1 MRRKIVICLALVL
14 LLGVLAV
21 GSFAANAA
29 EVTVS
34 SGSVKAG
41 ETVDLTVTISGNPGM
56 AAFML
61 YIYYDTA
68 TFTVDPSQDILAGG
82 DFTGG
87 ILLGN
92 DLETA
97 RKNSDGPVGDSSKD
111 GVLALWCNSTGTNT
125 TQNGSMLK
133 IRFQAKD
140 TAANGSYT
148 VSLGYDAD
156 NTINEDGGK
165 VALKVTGGTVTVT
178 GGKAD
183 KPETSDDATG
193 AIDSTGGGGGVVDFS
208 DIAGNWAE
216 DYIVEANAQG
226 LVYGY
231 NGVYRPN
238 DTMTR
243 AEFVTILYRA
253 CGSPKPS
260 KAASFTDLTQTW
272 YRDPIAWAEENQV
285 VNGVGNGRFDPG
297 GPVTREQLVTI
308 LFRLSGGQSGME
320 SMFTTTYD
328 GAYTDAGQISA
339 YAKPAVYW
347 SIYHEILC
355 GEQSLTVPAAL
366 APRAAATRAQ
376 IAVMIVRY
384 LDME

>member
-1 MRRKIVICLALVL
+1 MRRGIAICLAAVL
-14 LLGVLAV
+14 LLGALAV
-21 GSFAANAA
+21 GSFAANTP

-41 ETVDLTVTISGNPGM
+41 ETVDLTVTMSGNPGM
-56 AAFML
+56 AAYML
-61 YIYYDTA
+61 YIYYDTD
-68 TFTVDPSQDILAGG
+68 TFAVDPSRDISAGS
-82 DFTGG
+82 DFAGG

-97 RKNSDGPVGDSSKD
+97 RRNSDEPVGDSSKD

-125 TQNGSMLK
+125 TKNGSMLK
-133 IRFQAKD
+133 IRLQAKD

-148 VSLGYDAD
+148 ISLGYDAD

-165 VALKVTGGTVTVT
+165 VALQVSGGTVTVT
-178 GGKAD
+178 GGAAD
-183 KPETSDDATG
+183 KPEDPAG
-193 AIDSTGGGGGVVDFS
+193 AVDSTGGGGGVVDFS
-208 DIAGNWAE
+208 DIAGSWAE
-216 DYIVEANAQG
+216 DYIVEANARG

-253 CGSPKPS
+253 CGSPKPA

-285 VNGVGNGRFDPG
+285 VNGVGNGKFDPG

-320 SMFTTTYD
+320 SMFTSAYD
-328 GAYTDAGQISA
+328 DAYTDAGQISA

-355 GEQSLTVPAAL
+355 GQQSLTVPATL

-384 LDME
+384 LDMD

>member
-1 MRRKIVICLALVL
+1 MQRKIAVCLAVVL
-14 LLGVLAV
+14 LLGALAV
-21 GSFAANAA
+21 GSLAANPA
-29 EVTVS
+29 EVGIS

-41 ETVDLTVTISGNPGM
+41 ETVELTVSMSGNPGM

-61 YIYYDTA
+61 YIYYDTDA
-68 TFTVDPSQDILAGG
+68 FTVDPVKGIVAGS
-82 DFTGG
+82 DFAGG

-92 DLETA
+92 ELATA
-97 RKNSDGPVGDSSKD
+97 RKNSDEPVGDSSKD
-111 GVLALWCNSTGTNT
+111 GVLALWCNATGTNT
-125 TQNGSMLK
+125 NKNGNMLV
-133 IRFQAKD
+133 IRLQAKD

-156 NTINEDGGK
+156 NTIKEDGGK
-165 VALKVTGGTVTVT
+165 VALRVSGGTVTVT
-178 GGKAD
+178 GGAAD
-183 KPETSDDATG
+183 KPETPGESTG
-193 AIDSTGGGGGVVDFS
+193 SIDSTGGGGGVVEFS
-208 DIAGNWAE
+208 DIAGSWAE
-216 DYIVEANAQG
+216 DYIVEANACG

-231 NGVYRPN
+231 DGVYRPN

-260 KAASFTDLTQTW
+260 KAASFTDLTRDW

-285 VNGVGNGRFDPG
+285 VNGVGNGKFDPN

-308 LFRLSGGQSGME
+308 LFRLSGGTSGME

-355 GEQSLTVPAAL
+355 GENSLTVPAAL

-384 LDME
+384 LDMD

>member
-1 MRRKIVICLALVL
+1 MRRGIAICLAAVL
-14 LLGVLAV
+14 LLGALAV
-21 GSFAANAA
+21 GSFAANTP

-41 ETVDLTVTISGNPGM
+41 ETVDLTVTMSGNPGM

-61 YIYYDTA
+61 YIYYDTD
-68 TFTVDPSQDILAGG
+68 TFAVDPSRDISAGS
-82 DFTGG
+82 DFAGG

-97 RKNSDGPVGDSSKD
+97 RRNSDEPVGDSSKD

-125 TQNGSMLK
+125 TKNGSMLK
-133 IRFQAKD
+133 IRLQAKD

-148 VSLGYDAD
+148 ISLGYDAD

-165 VALKVTGGTVTVT
+165 VALQVSGGTVTVT
-178 GGKAD
+178 GGAAD
-183 KPETSDDATG
+183 KPEDPAG
-193 AIDSTGGGGGVVDFS
+193 AVDSTGGGGGVVDFS
-208 DIAGNWAE
+208 DIAGSWAE
-216 DYIVEANAQG
+216 DYIVEANARG

-253 CGSPKPS
+253 CGSPKPA

-285 VNGVGNGRFDPG
+285 VNGVGNGKFDPS

-320 SMFTTTYD
+320 SMFTSAYD

-355 GEQSLTVPAAL
+355 GQQSLTVPETL

-384 LDME
+384 LDMD

>member
-1 MRRKIVICLALVL
+1 MRRGIAICLAAVL
-14 LLGVLAV
+14 LLGALAV
-21 GSFAANAA
+21 GSFAANTP

-41 ETVDLTVTISGNPGM
+41 ETVDLTVTMSGNPGM
-56 AAFML
+56 AAYML
-61 YIYYDTA
+61 YIYYDTD
-68 TFTVDPSQDILAGG
+68 TFAVDPSRDISAGS
-82 DFTGG
+82 DFAGG

-97 RKNSDGPVGDSSKD
+97 RRNSDEPVGDSSKD

-125 TQNGSMLK
+125 TKNGSMLK
-133 IRFQAKD
+133 IRLQAKD

-148 VSLGYDAD
+148 ISLGYDAD

-165 VALKVTGGTVTVT
+165 VALQVSGGTVTVT
-178 GGKAD
+178 GGAAD
-183 KPETSDDATG
+183 KPEDPAG
-193 AIDSTGGGGGVVDFS
+193 AVDSTGGGGGVVDFS
-208 DIAGNWAE
+208 DIAGSWAE
-216 DYIVEANAQG
+216 DYIVEANARG

-253 CGSPKPS
+253 CGSPKPA

-285 VNGVGNGRFDPG
+285 VNGVGNGKFDPG

-320 SMFTTTYD
+320 SMFTSAYD

-355 GEQSLTVPAAL
+355 GQQSLTVPATL
-366 APRAAATRAQ
+366 APRAAANRAQ

>member
-1 MRRKIVICLALVL
+1 MRRGIAICLAAVL
-14 LLGVLAV
+14 LLGALAV
-21 GSFAANAA
+21 GSFAANTP

-41 ETVDLTVTISGNPGM
+41 ETVDLTVTMSGNPGM
-56 AAFML
+56 AAYML
-61 YIYYDTA
+61 YIYYDTD
-68 TFTVDPSQDILAGG
+68 TFAVDPSRDISAGS
-82 DFTGG
+82 DFAGG

-97 RKNSDGPVGDSSKD
+97 RKNSDEPVGDSSKD

-125 TQNGSMLK
+125 TKNGSMLR
-133 IRFQAKD
+133 IRLQAKD

-148 VSLGYDAD
+148 ISLGYDAD

-165 VALKVTGGTVTVT
+165 VALQVSGGTVTVT
-178 GGKAD
+178 GGAAD
-183 KPETSDDATG
+183 KPEHPAG
-193 AIDSTGGGGGVVDFS
+193 AVDSTGGGGGVVDFS

-231 NGVYRPN
+231 NSVYRPN

-253 CGSPKPS
+253 CGSPKPA

-285 VNGVGNGRFDPG
+285 VNGVGNGKFDPG

-320 SMFTTTYD
+320 SMFTSAYD
-328 GAYTDAGQISA
+328 DAYTDAGQISA

-355 GEQSLTVPAAL
+355 GQQSLTVPATL

-384 LDME
+384 LDMD

>member
-1 MRRKIVICLALVL
+1 MRRGIAICLAAVL
-14 LLGVLAV
+14 LLGALAV
-21 GSFAANAA
+21 GSFAANTP

-41 ETVDLTVTISGNPGM
+41 ETVDLTVTMSGNPGM

-61 YIYYDTA
+61 YIYYDTD
-68 TFTVDPSQDILAGG
+68 TFAVDPSRDISAGS
-82 DFTGG
+82 DFAGG

-97 RKNSDGPVGDSSKD
+97 RKNSDEPVGDSSKD

-125 TQNGSMLK
+125 TKNGSMLK
-133 IRFQAKD
+133 IRLQAKD

-148 VSLGYDAD
+148 ISLGYDAD

-165 VALKVTGGTVTVT
+165 VALQVSGGTVTVT
-178 GGKAD
+178 GGAAD
-183 KPETSDDATG
+183 KPEDPAG
-193 AIDSTGGGGGVVDFS
+193 AVDSTGGGGGVVDFS
-208 DIAGNWAE
+208 DIAGSWAE
-216 DYIVEANAQG
+216 DYIVEANARG

-253 CGSPKPS
+253 CGSPKPA

-320 SMFTTTYD
+320 SMFTSAYD

-355 GEQSLTVPAAL
+355 GQQSLTVPETL

-384 LDME
+384 LDMD

>member
-1 MRRKIVICLALVL
+1 MRRGIAICLAAVL
-14 LLGVLAV
+14 LLGALAV
-21 GSFAANAA
+21 GSFAANTP

-41 ETVDLTVTISGNPGM
+41 ETVDLTVTMSGNPGM

-68 TFTVDPSQDILAGG
+68 TFTVDPSRDILAGG

-133 IRFQAKD
+133 IRLQAKD

-148 VSLGYDAD
+148 ISLGYDAD

-165 VALKVTGGTVTVT
+165 VALQVSGGTVTVT
-178 GGKAD
+178 AGAAD
-183 KPETSDDATG
+183 KPEDTAGSV
-193 AIDSTGGGGGVVDFS
+193 DSTGGGGVVDFS

-253 CGSPKPS
+253 CGSPKPA

-285 VNGVGNGRFDPG
+285 VNGVGNGKFDPS

-320 SMFTTTYD
+320 SMFTSAYD

-355 GEQSLTVPAAL
+355 GQQSLTVPETL

-384 LDME
+384 LDMD

>member
-1 MRRKIVICLALVL
+1 MRRGIAICLAAVL
-14 LLGVLAV
+14 LLGALAV
-21 GSFAANAA
+21 GSFAANTP

-41 ETVDLTVTISGNPGM
+41 ETVDLTVTMSGNPGM

-61 YIYYDTA
+61 YIYYDTD
-68 TFTVDPSQDILAGG
+68 TFAVDPSRDISAGS
-82 DFTGG
+82 DFAGG

-97 RKNSDGPVGDSSKD
+97 RRNSDEPVGDSSKD

-133 IRFQAKD
+133 IRLRAKD

-148 VSLGYDAD
+148 ISLGYDAD

-165 VALKVTGGTVTVT
+165 VALQVSGGTVTVT
-178 GGKAD
+178 GGAAD
-183 KPETSDDATG
+183 KPEDTAGSV
-193 AIDSTGGGGGVVDFS
+193 DSTGGGGGVVDFS
-208 DIAGNWAE
+208 DIAGSWAE
-216 DYIVEANAQG
+216 DYIVEANARG

-253 CGSPKPS
+253 CGSPKPA

-285 VNGVGNGRFDPG
+285 VNGVGNGKFDPS

-320 SMFTTTYD
+320 SMFTSAYD

-355 GEQSLTVPAAL
+355 GQQSLTVPETL

-384 LDME
+384 LDMD

>member
-1 MRRKIVICLALVL
+1 MRRGIAICLAAVL
-14 LLGVLAV
+14 LLGALAV
-21 GSFAANAA
+21 GSFAANTP

-41 ETVDLTVTISGNPGM
+41 ETVDLTVTMSGNPGM
-56 AAFML
+56 AAYML
-61 YIYYDTA
+61 YIYYDTD
-68 TFTVDPSQDILAGG
+68 TFAVDPSRDISAGS
-82 DFTGG
+82 DFAGG

-97 RKNSDGPVGDSSKD
+97 RRNSDEPVGDSSKD

-125 TQNGSMLK
+125 TKNGSMLK
-133 IRFQAKD
+133 IRLQAKD

-148 VSLGYDAD
+148 ISLGYDAD

-165 VALKVTGGTVTVT
+165 VALQVSGGTVTVT
-178 GGKAD
+178 GGAAD
-183 KPETSDDATG
+183 KPEDTAGSV
-193 AIDSTGGGGGVVDFS
+193 DSTGGGGGVVDFS
-208 DIAGNWAE
+208 DIAGSWAE
-216 DYIVEANAQG
+216 DYIVEANARG

-253 CGSPKPS
+253 CGSPKPA
-260 KAASFTDLTQTW
+260 KAAGFTDLTQTW

-285 VNGVGNGRFDPG
+285 VNGVGNGKFDPG

-320 SMFTTTYD
+320 SMFTSAYD
-328 GAYTDAGQISA
+328 DAYTDAGQISA

-355 GEQSLTVPAAL
+355 GQQSLTVPAAL

-384 LDME
+384 LDMD

>member
-1 MRRKIVICLALVL
+1 MRRGIAICLAAVL
-14 LLGVLAV
+14 LLGALAV
-21 GSFAANAA
+21 GSFAANTP

-41 ETVDLTVTISGNPGM
+41 ETVDLTVTMSGNPGM
-56 AAFML
+56 AAYML
-61 YIYYDTA
+61 YIYYDTD
-68 TFTVDPSQDILAGG
+68 TFAVDPSRDISAGS
-82 DFTGG
+82 DFAGG

-97 RKNSDGPVGDSSKD
+97 RKNSDEPVGDSSKD

-125 TQNGSMLK
+125 TKNGSMLR
-133 IRFQAKD
+133 IRLQAKD

-148 VSLGYDAD
+148 ISLGYDAD

-165 VALKVTGGTVTVT
+165 VALQVSGGTVTVT
-178 GGKAD
+178 GGAAD
-183 KPETSDDATG
+183 KPEHPAG
-193 AIDSTGGGGGVVDFS
+193 AVDSTGGGGGVVDFS

-253 CGSPKPS
+253 CGSPKPA

-285 VNGVGNGRFDPG
+285 VNGVGNGKFDPG

-320 SMFTTTYD
+320 SMFTSAYD
-328 GAYTDAGQISA
+328 DAYTDAGQISA

-355 GEQSLTVPAAL
+355 GQQSLTVPAAL

>member
-1 MRRKIVICLALVL
+1 MRRGIAICLAAVL
-14 LLGVLAV
+14 LLGALAV
-21 GSFAANAA
+21 GSFAANTP

-41 ETVDLTVTISGNPGM
+41 ETVDLTVTMSGNPGM

-68 TFTVDPSQDILAGG
+68 TFTVDPSRDISAGS
-82 DFTGG
+82 DFAGG

-97 RKNSDGPVGDSSKD
+97 RRNSDEPVGDSSKD

-125 TQNGSMLK
+125 TKNGSMLK
-133 IRFQAKD
+133 IRLQAKD

-148 VSLGYDAD
+148 ISLGYDAD

-165 VALKVTGGTVTVT
+165 VALQVSGGTVTGT
-178 GGKAD
+178 GGAAD
-183 KPETSDDATG
+183 KPEDPAG
-193 AIDSTGGGGGVVDFS
+193 AVDSTGGGGGVVDFS
-208 DIAGNWAE
+208 DIASSWAE
-216 DYIVEANAQG
+216 DYIVEANARG

-253 CGSPKPS
+253 CGSPKPA

-285 VNGVGNGRFDPG
+285 VNGVGNGKFDPG

-320 SMFTTTYD
+320 SMFTSAYD
-328 GAYTDAGQISA
+328 DAYTDAGQISA

>member
-1 MRRKIVICLALVL
+1 MRRGIAICLAAVL
-14 LLGVLAV
+14 LLGALAV
-21 GSFAANAA
+21 GSFAANTP

-41 ETVDLTVTISGNPGM
+41 ETVDLTVTMSGNPGM

-61 YIYYDTA
+61 YIYYDTD
-68 TFTVDPSQDILAGG
+68 TFAVDPSRDISAGS
-82 DFTGG
+82 DFAGG

-97 RKNSDGPVGDSSKD
+97 RKNSDEPVGDSSKD

-133 IRFQAKD
+133 IRLRAKD

-148 VSLGYDAD
+148 ISLGYDAD

-165 VALKVTGGTVTVT
+165 VALQVSGGTVTVT
-178 GGKAD
+178 GGAAD
-183 KPETSDDATG
+183 KPEDTAGSV
-193 AIDSTGGGGGVVDFS
+193 DSTGGGGGVVDFS
-208 DIAGNWAE
+208 DIAGSWAE
-216 DYIVEANAQG
+216 DYIVEANARG

-253 CGSPKPS
+253 CGSPKPA

-320 SMFTTTYD
+320 SMFTSAYD

-355 GEQSLTVPAAL
+355 GQQSLTVPETL

-384 LDME
+384 LDMD

>member
-41 ETVDLTVTISGNPGM
+41 ETVNLTVTISGNPGM

-61 YIYYDTA
+61 YIYYDTD
-68 TFTVDPSQDILAGG
+68 TFAVDPSRDISAGS
-82 DFTGG
+82 DFAGG

-97 RKNSDGPVGDSSKD
+97 RRNSDEPVGDSSKG

-125 TQNGSMLK
+125 TKNGSMLK
-133 IRFQAKD
+133 IRLQAKD

-148 VSLGYDAD
+148 ISLGYDAD

-165 VALKVTGGTVTVT
+165 VALRVSGGTVTVT
-178 GGKAD
+178 GGAAD
-183 KPETSDDATG
+183 KPEDTAGSV
-193 AIDSTGGGGGVVDFS
+193 DSTGGGGVVDFS

-253 CGSPKPS
+253 CGSPKPA

-285 VNGVGNGRFDPG
+285 VNGVGNGKFDPG

-320 SMFTTTYD
+320 SMFTSAYD
-328 GAYTDAGQISA
+328 DAYTDAGQISA

-355 GEQSLTVPAAL
+355 GQQSLTVPATL

-384 LDME
+384 LDMD

>member
-1 MRRKIVICLALVL
+1 MRRGIAICLAAVL
-14 LLGVLAV
+14 LLGALAV
-21 GSFAANAA
+21 GSFAANTP

-41 ETVDLTVTISGNPGM
+41 ETVDLTVTMSGNPGM
-56 AAFML
+56 AAYML
-61 YIYYDTA
+61 YIYYDTD
-68 TFTVDPSQDILAGG
+68 TFAVDPSRDISAGS
-82 DFTGG
+82 DFAGG

-97 RKNSDGPVGDSSKD
+97 RKNSDEPVGDSSKD

-133 IRFQAKD
+133 IRLRAKD

-148 VSLGYDAD
+148 ISLGYDAD

-165 VALKVTGGTVTVT
+165 VALQVSGGTVTVT
-178 GGKAD
+178 AGAAD
-183 KPETSDDATG
+183 KPEDTAGSV
-193 AIDSTGGGGGVVDFS
+193 DSTGGGGVVDFS

-231 NGVYRPN
+231 NSVYRPN

-253 CGSPKPS
+253 CGSPKPA

-285 VNGVGNGRFDPG
+285 VNGVGNGKFDPG

-320 SMFTTTYD
+320 SMFTSAYD
-328 GAYTDAGQISA
+328 DAYTDAGQISA

-355 GEQSLTVPAAL
+355 GQQSLTVPATL

-384 LDME
+384 LDMD

>member
-41 ETVDLTVTISGNPGM
+41 ETVDLTVTMSGNPGM

-61 YIYYDTA
+61 YIYYDTD
-68 TFTVDPSQDILAGG
+68 TFAVDPSRDISAGS
-82 DFTGG
+82 DFAGG

-97 RKNSDGPVGDSSKD
+97 RRNSDEPVGDSSKG

-125 TQNGSMLK
+125 TKNGSMLK
-133 IRFQAKD
+133 IRLQAKD

-148 VSLGYDAD
+148 ISLGYDAD

-165 VALKVTGGTVTVT
+165 VALRVSGGTVTVT
-178 GGKAD
+178 GGAAD
-183 KPETSDDATG
+183 KPEDTAGSV
-193 AIDSTGGGGGVVDFS
+193 DSTGGGGVVDFS

-253 CGSPKPS
+253 CGSPKPA

-285 VNGVGNGRFDPG
+285 VNGVGNGKFDPG

-320 SMFTTTYD
+320 SMFTSAYD

-384 LDME
+384 LDMD

>member
-1 MRRKIVICLALVL
+1 MRRGIAICLAAVL
-14 LLGVLAV
+14 LLGALAV
-21 GSFAANAA
+21 GSFAANTP

-41 ETVDLTVTISGNPGM
+41 ETVDLTVTMSGNPGM
-56 AAFML
+56 AAYML
-61 YIYYDTA
+61 YIYYDTD
-68 TFTVDPSQDILAGG
+68 TFAVDPSRDISAGS
-82 DFTGG
+82 DFAGG

-97 RKNSDGPVGDSSKD
+97 RKNSDEPVGDSSKD

-125 TQNGSMLK
+125 TKNGSMLK
-133 IRFQAKD
+133 IRLQAKD

-148 VSLGYDAD
+148 ISLGYDAD

-165 VALKVTGGTVTVT
+165 VALQVSGGTVTVT
-178 GGKAD
+178 GGAAD
-183 KPETSDDATG
+183 KPEHPAG
-193 AIDSTGGGGGVVDFS
+193 AVDSTGGGGGVVDFS
-208 DIAGNWAE
+208 DIAGSWAE

-253 CGSPKPS
+253 CGSPKPA

-285 VNGVGNGRFDPG
+285 VNGVGNGKFDPG

-320 SMFTTTYD
+320 SMFTSAYD
-328 GAYTDAGQISA
+328 DAYTDAGQISA

-355 GEQSLTVPAAL
+355 GQQSLTVPAAL

>member
-1 MRRKIVICLALVL
+1 MRRKIAIWLAVML
-14 LLGVLAV
+14 LLGTLAV
-21 GSFAANAA
+21 GSLAANTA
-29 EVTVS
+29 EVSIS
-34 SGSVKAG
+34 SGAVKAG
-41 ETVDLTVTISGNPGM
+41 ETVELTVTLSGNPGM
-56 AAFML
+56 AAYML
-61 YIYYDTA
+61 YIYYDTDA
-68 TFTVDPSQDILAGG
+68 FTVDPSKGITAGS

-92 DLETA
+92 DLDTA
-97 RKNSDGPVGDSSKD
+97 RKNSDEPVGDAGKN

-125 TQNGSMLK
+125 NKNGNMLK
-133 IRFQAKD
+133 IRLQAKD

-148 VSLGYDAD
+148 VSLGYDAE

-165 VALKVTGGTVTVT
+165 VALKVSGGTVTVT
-178 GGKAD
+178 GGTAD
-183 KPETSDDATG
+183 KPQTPDG
-193 AIDSTGGGGGVVDFS
+193 AVDSTGGGVGVVDFT
-208 DIAGNWAE
+208 DIAGSWAE
-216 DYIVEANAQG
+216 DYIVEANARG

-231 NGVYRPN
+231 DSVYRPD

-253 CGSPKPS
+253 SGSPKPS
-260 KAASFTDLTQTW
+260 KAAGFTDLTRDW

-285 VNGVGNGRFDPG
+285 VNGVGNGKFDPD

-320 SMFTTTYD
+320 STFTSAYD
-328 GAYTDAGQISA
+328 AAYTDAGQISA

-355 GEQSLTVPAAL
+355 GENSLTVPTAL

>member
-1 MRRKIVICLALVL
+1 MRRGIAICLAAVL
-14 LLGVLAV
+14 LMGALAV
-21 GSFAANAA
+21 GSFAANTP

-41 ETVDLTVTISGNPGM
+41 ETVDLTVTMSGNPGM

-61 YIYYDTA
+61 YIYYDTD
-68 TFTVDPSQDILAGG
+68 TFAVDPSRDISAGS
-82 DFTGG
+82 DFAGG

-97 RKNSDGPVGDSSKD
+97 RKNSDEPVGDSSKD
-111 GVLALWCNSTGTNT
+111 GVLALWCNSTGTDT
-125 TQNGSMLK
+125 TKNGSMLK
-133 IRFQAKD
+133 IRLQAKD

-148 VSLGYDAD
+148 ISLGYDAD

-165 VALKVTGGTVTVT
+165 VALRVSGGTVTVT
-178 GGKAD
+178 GGAAD
-183 KPETSDDATG
+183 KPEDTAGSV
-193 AIDSTGGGGGVVDFS
+193 DSTGGGGGVVDFS
-208 DIAGNWAE
+208 DIAGSWAE
-216 DYIVEANAQG
+216 DYIVEANARG

-253 CGSPKPS
+253 CGSPKPA

-285 VNGVGNGRFDPG
+285 VNGVGNGKFDPG

-320 SMFTTTYD
+320 SMFTSAYD
-328 GAYTDAGQISA
+328 DAYTDAGQISA

-384 LDME
+384 LDMD

>member
-1 MRRKIVICLALVL
+1 MRRGIAICLAAVL
-14 LLGVLAV
+14 LLGALAV
-21 GSFAANAA
+21 GSFAANTP

-41 ETVDLTVTISGNPGM
+41 ETVDLTVTMSGNPGM

-61 YIYYDTA
+61 YIYYDTD
-68 TFTVDPSQDILAGG
+68 TFAVDPSRDISAGS
-82 DFTGG
+82 DFAGG

-97 RKNSDGPVGDSSKD
+97 RKNSDEPVGDSSKD

-125 TQNGSMLK
+125 TKNGSMLK
-133 IRFQAKD
+133 IRLQAKD

-148 VSLGYDAD
+148 ISLGYDAD

-165 VALKVTGGTVTVT
+165 VALQVSGGTVTVT
-178 GGKAD
+178 GGAAD
-183 KPETSDDATG
+183 KPEDTAGSV
-193 AIDSTGGGGGVVDFS
+193 DSTGGGGGVVDFS
-208 DIAGNWAE
+208 DIAGSWAE
-216 DYIVEANAQG
+216 DYIVEANARG

-253 CGSPKPS
+253 CGSPKPA

-285 VNGVGNGRFDPG
+285 VNGVGNGKFDPS

-320 SMFTTTYD
+320 SMFTSAYD
-328 GAYTDAGQISA
+328 DAYTDAGQISA

-355 GEQSLTVPAAL
+355 GQQSLTVPATL
-366 APRAAATRAQ
+366 APRAAANRAQ

>member
-1 MRRKIVICLALVL
+1 MRRKIACILVAALILSVLSMGTLAASTAQV
-14 LLGVLAV
+14 
-21 GSFAANAA
+21 SI
-29 EVTVS
+29 S

-41 ETVDLTVTISGNPGM
+41 DTVDLTVELTGNPGM
-56 AAFML
+56 AAYML
-61 YIYYDTA
+61 YIYYDTEA
-68 TFTVDPSQDILAGG
+68 FTVDPAKGISAGS
-82 DFTGG
+82 DFAGG

-92 DLETA
+92 DLTTA
-97 RKNSDGPVGDSSKD
+97 RKNSDEPVGDSSKD

-125 TQNGSMLK
+125 TKNGQILT
-133 IRFQAKD
+133 IHLQAKD
-140 TAANGSYT
+140 TAANGTYT
-148 VSLGYDAD
+148 VSLGHDAD
-156 NTINEDGGK
+156 NTVNEDGGK
-165 VALKVTGGTVTVT
+165 VALAVTGGTVTVT
-178 GGKAD
+178 GGTAD
-183 KPETSDDATG
+183 KPNEDEESDT
-193 AIDSTGGGGGVVDFS
+193 TGGAGVVDFT

-216 DYIVEANAQG
+216 DYIVQANARE
-226 LVYGY
+226 LVYGFS
-231 NGVYRPN
+231 GRYRPN

-253 CGSPKPS
+253 CGSPKPAQ
-260 KAASFTDLTQTW
+260 AASFTDLTQDW
-272 YRDPIAWAEENQV
+272 YRDPVAWAQENQV
-285 VNGVGNGRFDPG
+285 VNGVGNNRFDPDG
-297 GPVTREQLVTI
+297 SVTREQLVTI

>member
-41 ETVDLTVTISGNPGM
+41 ETVDLTVTMSGNPGM

-61 YIYYDTA
+61 YIYYDTD
-68 TFTVDPSQDILAGG
+68 TFAVDPSRDISAGS
-82 DFTGG
+82 DFAGG

-97 RKNSDGPVGDSSKD
+97 RKNSDEPVGDSSKD

-133 IRFQAKD
+133 IRLRAKD

-148 VSLGYDAD
+148 ISLGYDAD

-165 VALKVTGGTVTVT
+165 VALQVSGGTVTVT
-178 GGKAD
+178 GGAAD
-183 KPETSDDATG
+183 KPEDPAG
-193 AIDSTGGGGGVVDFS
+193 AVDSTGGGGVVDFS
-208 DIAGNWAE
+208 DIAGSWAE
-216 DYIVEANAQG
+216 DYIVEANARG

-253 CGSPKPS
+253 CGSPKPA

-285 VNGVGNGRFDPG
+285 VNGVGNGKFDPS

-308 LFRLSGGQSGME
+308 LFRLSDGQSGME
-320 SMFTTTYD
+320 SMFTSAYD
-328 GAYTDAGQISA
+328 DAYTDAGQISA

-355 GEQSLTVPAAL
+355 GQQSLTVPATL
-366 APRAAATRAQ
+366 APRAAANRAQ

>member
-1 MRRKIVICLALVL
+1 MRRGIAICLAAVL
-14 LLGVLAV
+14 LLGALAV
-21 GSFAANAA
+21 GSFAANTP

-41 ETVDLTVTISGNPGM
+41 ETVDLTVTMSGNPGM

-68 TFTVDPSQDILAGG
+68 TFTVDPSRDILAGG

-133 IRFQAKD
+133 IRLRAKD

-148 VSLGYDAD
+148 ISLGYDAD

-165 VALKVTGGTVTVT
+165 VALQVSGGTVTVT
-178 GGKAD
+178 AGAAD
-183 KPETSDDATG
+183 KPEDTAGSV
-193 AIDSTGGGGGVVDFS
+193 DSTGGGGVVDFS

-253 CGSPKPS
+253 CGSPKPA

-285 VNGVGNGRFDPG
+285 VNGVGNGKFDPG

-320 SMFTTTYD
+320 SMFTSAYD
-328 GAYTDAGQISA
+328 DAYTDAGQISA

-355 GEQSLTVPAAL
+355 GQQSLTVPVTL

-384 LDME
+384 LDMD

>member
-1 MRRKIVICLALVL
+1 MRRGIAICLAAVL
-14 LLGVLAV
+14 LLGALAV
-21 GSFAANAA
+21 GSFAANTP

-41 ETVDLTVTISGNPGM
+41 ETVDLTVTMSGNPGM

-68 TFTVDPSQDILAGG
+68 TFTVDPSRDILAGG

-133 IRFQAKD
+133 IRLQAKD

-148 VSLGYDAD
+148 ISLGYDAD
-156 NTINEDGGK
+156 NTINEDGSK
-165 VALKVTGGTVTVT
+165 VALQVSGGTVTVT
-178 GGKAD
+178 AGAAD
-183 KPETSDDATG
+183 KPEDTAGSV
-193 AIDSTGGGGGVVDFS
+193 DSTGGGGVVDFS

-253 CGSPKPS
+253 CGSPKPA

-285 VNGVGNGRFDPG
+285 VNGVGNGKFDPG

-320 SMFTTTYD
+320 SMFTSAYD
-328 GAYTDAGQISA
+328 DAYTDAGQISA

-355 GEQSLTVPAAL
+355 GQQSLTVPVTL

-384 LDME
+384 LDMD

>member
-1 MRRKIVICLALVL
+1 MRRGIAICLAAVL
-14 LLGVLAV
+14 LLGALAV
-21 GSFAANAA
+21 GSFAANTP

-41 ETVDLTVTISGNPGM
+41 ETVDLTVTMSGNPGM

-61 YIYYDTA
+61 YIYYDTD
-68 TFTVDPSQDILAGG
+68 TFAVDPSRDISAGS
-82 DFTGG
+82 DFAGG

-97 RKNSDGPVGDSSKD
+97 RKNSDEPVGDSSKD
-111 GVLALWCNSTGTNT
+111 GVLALWCNSTGTDT
-125 TQNGSMLK
+125 TKNGSMLK
-133 IRFQAKD
+133 IRLQAKD

-148 VSLGYDAD
+148 ISLGYDAD

-165 VALKVTGGTVTVT
+165 VALRVSGGTVTVT
-178 GGKAD
+178 GGAAD
-183 KPETSDDATG
+183 KPEDTAGSV
-193 AIDSTGGGGGVVDFS
+193 DSTGGGGGVVDFS
-208 DIAGNWAE
+208 DIAGSWAE
-216 DYIVEANAQG
+216 DYIVEANARG

-253 CGSPKPS
+253 CGSPKPA

-285 VNGVGNGRFDPG
+285 VNGVGNGKFDPG

-320 SMFTTTYD
+320 SMFTSAYD
-328 GAYTDAGQISA
+328 DAYTDAGQISA

-384 LDME
+384 LDMD

>member
-1 MRRKIVICLALVL
+1 MRRGIAICLAAVL
-14 LLGVLAV
+14 LLGALAV
-21 GSFAANAA
+21 GSFAANTP

-41 ETVDLTVTISGNPGM
+41 ETVDLTVTMSGNPGM
-56 AAFML
+56 AAYML
-61 YIYYDTA
+61 YIYYDTD
-68 TFTVDPSQDILAGG
+68 TFAVDPSRDISAGS

-125 TQNGSMLK
+125 TQNGSMLR
-133 IRFQAKD
+133 IRLRAKD

-148 VSLGYDAD
+148 ISLGYDAD

-165 VALKVTGGTVTVT
+165 VALQVSGGTVTVT
-178 GGKAD
+178 GGAAD
-183 KPETSDDATG
+183 KPEDPAG
-193 AIDSTGGGGGVVDFS
+193 AVDSTGGGGGVVDFS

-253 CGSPKPS
+253 CGSPKPA

-285 VNGVGNGRFDPG
+285 VNGVGNGKFDPG

-320 SMFTTTYD
+320 SMFTSAYD
-328 GAYTDAGQISA
+328 DAYTDAGQISA

-355 GEQSLTVPAAL
+355 GQQSLTVPATL

-384 LDME
+384 LDMD

>member
-1 MRRKIVICLALVL
+1 MRRGIAICLAAVL
-14 LLGVLAV
+14 LLGALAV
-21 GSFAANAA
+21 GSFAANTP

-41 ETVDLTVTISGNPGM
+41 ETVDLTVTMSGNPGM
-56 AAFML
+56 AAYML
-61 YIYYDTA
+61 YIYYDTD
-68 TFTVDPSQDILAGG
+68 TFAVDPSRDISAGS
-82 DFTGG
+82 DFAGG

-97 RKNSDGPVGDSSKD
+97 RKNSDEPVGDSSKD

-125 TQNGSMLK
+125 TKNGSMLR
-133 IRFQAKD
+133 IRLQAKD

-148 VSLGYDAD
+148 ISLGYDAD

-165 VALKVTGGTVTVT
+165 VALQVSGGTVTVT
-178 GGKAD
+178 GGAAD
-183 KPETSDDATG
+183 KPEHPAG
-193 AIDSTGGGGGVVDFS
+193 AVDSTGGGGGVVDFS

-253 CGSPKPS
+253 CGSPKPA

-285 VNGVGNGRFDPG
+285 VNGVGNGKFDPG

-366 APRAAATRAQ
+366 APRAAANRAQ

>member
-1 MRRKIVICLALVL
+1 MRRGIAICLAAVL
-14 LLGVLAV
+14 LLGALAV
-21 GSFAANAA
+21 GSFAANTP

-41 ETVDLTVTISGNPGM
+41 ETVDLTVTMSGNPGM
-56 AAFML
+56 AAYML
-61 YIYYDTA
+61 YIYYDTD
-68 TFTVDPSQDILAGG
+68 TFAVDPSRDISAGS
-82 DFTGG
+82 DFAGG
-87 ILLGN
+87 ILLGK

-97 RKNSDGPVGDSSKD
+97 RRNSDEPVGDSSKD

-133 IRFQAKD
+133 IRLRAKD

-148 VSLGYDAD
+148 ISLGYDAD

-165 VALKVTGGTVTVT
+165 VALQVSGGTVTVT
-178 GGKAD
+178 GGAAD
-183 KPETSDDATG
+183 KPEDPAG
-193 AIDSTGGGGGVVDFS
+193 AVDSTGGGGGVVDFS
-208 DIAGNWAE
+208 DIADSWAE
-216 DYIVEANAQG
+216 DYIVEANARG

-231 NGVYRPN
+231 NSVYRPN

-285 VNGVGNGRFDPG
+285 VNGVGNGRFDPS

-376 IAVMIVRY
+376 IAVMFVRY

>member
-41 ETVDLTVTISGNPGM
+41 ETVDLTVTMSGNPGM

-61 YIYYDTA
+61 YIYYDTD
-68 TFTVDPSQDILAGG
+68 TFAVDPSRDISAGS
-82 DFTGG
+82 DFAGG

-97 RKNSDGPVGDSSKD
+97 RRNSDEPVGDSSKG

-125 TQNGSMLK
+125 TKNGSMLK
-133 IRFQAKD
+133 IRLQAKD

-148 VSLGYDAD
+148 ISLGYDAD

-165 VALKVTGGTVTVT
+165 VALRVSGGTVTVT
-178 GGKAD
+178 GGAAD
-183 KPETSDDATG
+183 KPEDTAGSV
-193 AIDSTGGGGGVVDFS
+193 DSTGGGGVVDFS

-285 VNGVGNGRFDPG
+285 VNGVGNGRFDPS

-355 GEQSLTVPAAL
+355 GQQSLTVPETL

>member
-1 MRRKIVICLALVL
+1 MRRIIVICLALVL

-125 TQNGSMLK
+125 TQKRQYAENPLPGQGYRCQRQLHCL
-133 IRFQAKD
+133 
-140 TAANGSYT
+140 
-148 VSLGYDAD
+148 LG
-156 NTINEDGGK
+156 
-165 VALKVTGGTVTVT
+165 L
-178 GGKAD
+178 
-183 KPETSDDATG
+183 
-193 AIDSTGGGGGVVDFS
+193 
-208 DIAGNWAE
+208 
-216 DYIVEANAQG
+216 
-226 LVYGY
+226 
-231 NGVYRPN
+231 
-238 DTMTR
+238 
-243 AEFVTILYRA
+243 
-253 CGSPKPS
+253 
-260 KAASFTDLTQTW
+260 
-272 YRDPIAWAEENQV
+272 
-285 VNGVGNGRFDPG
+285 
-297 GPVTREQLVTI
+297 
-308 LFRLSGGQSGME
+308 
-320 SMFTTTYD
+320 
-328 GAYTDAGQISA
+328 
-339 YAKPAVYW
+339 
-347 SIYHEILC
+347 
-355 GEQSLTVPAAL
+355 
-366 APRAAATRAQ
+366 
-376 IAVMIVRY
+376 
-384 LDME
+384 

>member
-1 MRRKIVICLALVL
+1 MRRGIAICLAAVL
-14 LLGVLAV
+14 LLGALAV
-21 GSFAANAA
+21 GSFAANTP

-41 ETVDLTVTISGNPGM
+41 ETVDLTVTMSGNPGM

-68 TFTVDPSQDILAGG
+68 TFTVDPSRDILAGG

-133 IRFQAKD
+133 IRLQAKD

-148 VSLGYDAD
+148 ISLGYDAD

-165 VALKVTGGTVTVT
+165 VALQVSGGTVTVT
-178 GGKAD
+178 AGAAD
-183 KPETSDDATG
+183 KPEDTAGSV
-193 AIDSTGGGGGVVDFS
+193 DSTGGGGVVDFS

-253 CGSPKPS
+253 CGSPKPA

-285 VNGVGNGRFDPG
+285 VNGVGNGKFDPG

-320 SMFTTTYD
+320 SMFTSAYD
-328 GAYTDAGQISA
+328 DAYTDAGQISA

-355 GEQSLTVPAAL
+355 GQQSLTVPVTL

-384 LDME
+384 LDMD

>member
-1 MRRKIVICLALVL
+1 MRRGIAICLAAVL
-14 LLGVLAV
+14 LLGALAV
-21 GSFAANAA
+21 GSFAANTP

-41 ETVDLTVTISGNPGM
+41 ETVDLTVTMSGNPGM
-56 AAFML
+56 AAYML
-61 YIYYDTA
+61 YIYYDTD
-68 TFTVDPSQDILAGG
+68 TFAVDPSRDISAGS
-82 DFTGG
+82 DFAGG

-97 RKNSDGPVGDSSKD
+97 RRNSDEPVGDSSKD

-125 TQNGSMLK
+125 TKNGSMLK
-133 IRFQAKD
+133 IRLQAKD

-148 VSLGYDAD
+148 ISLGYDAD

-165 VALKVTGGTVTVT
+165 VALQVSGGTVTVT
-178 GGKAD
+178 GGAAD
-183 KPETSDDATG
+183 KPEDTAGSV
-193 AIDSTGGGGGVVDFS
+193 DSTGGGVVDFS
-208 DIAGNWAE
+208 DIAGSWAE
-216 DYIVEANAQG
+216 DYIVEANARG

-231 NGVYRPN
+231 NSVYRPN

-253 CGSPKPS
+253 CGSPKPA

-285 VNGVGNGRFDPG
+285 VNGVGNGKFDPS

-320 SMFTTTYD
+320 SMFTSAYD
-328 GAYTDAGQISA
+328 DAYTDAGQISA

-355 GEQSLTVPAAL
+355 GQQSLTVPATL

-384 LDME
+384 LDMD

>member
-1 MRRKIVICLALVL
+1 MRRGIAICLAAVL
-14 LLGVLAV
+14 LLGALAV
-21 GSFAANAA
+21 GSFAANTP

-41 ETVDLTVTISGNPGM
+41 ETVDLTVTMSGNPGM

-68 TFTVDPSQDILAGG
+68 TFTVDPSRDISAGS
-82 DFTGG
+82 DFAGG

-92 DLETA
+92 DLDTA
-97 RKNSDGPVGDSSKD
+97 RRNSDEPVGDSSKD

-125 TQNGSMLK
+125 TKNGSMLK
-133 IRFQAKD
+133 IRLQAKD

-148 VSLGYDAD
+148 ISLGYDAD

-165 VALKVTGGTVTVT
+165 VALQVSGGTVTVT
-178 GGKAD
+178 GGAAD
-183 KPETSDDATG
+183 KPEHPAG
-193 AIDSTGGGGGVVDFS
+193 AVDSTGGGGGVVDFS

-216 DYIVEANAQG
+216 DYIVEANTQG
-226 LVYGY
+226 LIYGY

-285 VNGVGNGRFDPG
+285 VNGVGNGKFDPG

-320 SMFTTTYD
+320 SMFTSAYD

-355 GEQSLTVPAAL
+355 GQQSLTVPAAL

-384 LDME
+384 LDMD